1 MRKEVSNEK
10 KTLVYIGGFEL
21 PDKNA
26 AAHRVVS
33 NAEIFR
39 ELWRKKAMGIEGRNK
54 VEKEF
59 DRKFVVKKYINELN
73 IGMRD

>member
-1 MRKEVSNEK
+1 
-10 KTLVYIGGFEL
+10 
-21 PDKNA
+21 
-26 AAHRVVS
+26 
-33 NAEIFR
+33 
-39 ELWRKKAMGIEGRNK
+39 MGIEGRNK